1 MLKSRQHPATTRKP
15 GIAIHGE
22 EGFLLYIEFV
32 RRQRGLSQIQ
42 LAHATRVRQ
51 SFISQI
57 ERGAGIPSAQQ
68 HERLAVVLN
77 IRPDLLLKPVDLEGA
92 LVEGKPVVTGTET
105 TA

>member
-1 MLKSRQHPATTRKP
+1 ENQESPSTARRV
-15 GIAIHGE
+15 
-22 EGFLLYIEFV
+22 FVLYIEFV

-105 TA
+105 TACRCSRSLTRPS